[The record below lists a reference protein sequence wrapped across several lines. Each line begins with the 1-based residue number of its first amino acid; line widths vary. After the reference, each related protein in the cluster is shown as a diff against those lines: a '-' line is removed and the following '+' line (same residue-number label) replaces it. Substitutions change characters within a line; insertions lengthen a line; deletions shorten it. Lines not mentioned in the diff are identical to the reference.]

1 MRRKVL
7 IVEQTDTTRSVAE
20 AVLRQNGYEVISVA
34 EADRAEEV
42 LEFARPDL
50 LVVSADVQARD
61 RGPFYEKL
69 RQSASTASIP
79 MLLFEPVD
87 RSPLDY
93 PDEVIIRRPFDPRDF
108 LAKVSVFMGQA
119 DSREPAKANPLKAS
133 AVDDEFL
140 DAALGLDRLVVTD
153 SEVMDSTGAVR
164 MPKVGGQS
172 VQSVGLGGQPN
183 GDDLS
188 QSAKI
193 ESLMIHEDASQI
205 AHKPAAKKGPA
216 PVEGTG
222 KLEILADQYG
232 MADPNA
238 LTGQVEGQAHDYD
251 WFINAMRT
259 DDSPAGATPQQSVSS
274 SRDSRSESGKLSISE
289 PSAAVDPVT
298 PGPGQ
303 GTKRPVVG
311 TAGVEK
317 FIDEFKR
324 EIEQL
329 RADESD
335 VVHESA
341 PKRTDAK
348 TEGGL
353 SWDETLE
360 RLTAEQ
366 AAAFTREFAAELG
379 RRVAEMVVAKIDSD
393 KLLRMIKNEILT
405 RRGR

>member
-50 LVVSADVQARD
+50 LVVSVDVQSRG

-87 RSPLDY
+87 RSPLDF
-93 PDEVIIRRPFDPRDF
+93 PDEVVVRRPFDPRDF
-108 LAKVSVFMGQA
+108 MAKVSVFLGQME
-119 DSREPAKANPLKAS
+119 SREPSKANPLKAS
-133 AVDDEFL
+133 SVDDEFL

-153 SEVMDSTGAVR
+153 SEVMDGTGAVR
-164 MPKVGGQS
+164 LPKTGAQS
-172 VQSVGLGGQPN
+172 VQSVGQPHPEEFT
-183 GDDLS
+183 
-188 QSAKI
+188 QSTKI
-193 ESLMIHEDASQI
+193 ESLMIQEDVSQI
-205 AHKPAAKKGPA
+205 VHKPAAKKGPL

-232 MADPNA
+232 MADPSA
-238 LTGQVEGQAHDYD
+238 LAGQPEGQAHDYD
-251 WFINAMRT
+251 WFINAMRS
-259 DDSPAGATPQQSVSS
+259 DDAPGAGAAPAAHAN
-274 SRDSRSESGKLSISE
+274 RDPRSESGKLTFSE

-303 GTKRPVVG
+303 GGQRPAS
-311 TAGVEK
+311 TSGVEK

-335 VVHESA
+335 ILQEPVPARAETKSVN
-341 PKRTDAK
+341 
-348 TEGGL
+348 GL

-360 RLTAEQ
+360 RLTTEQ

-379 RRVAEMVVAKIDSD
+379 RRVAEMVVAKIDAD
-393 KLLRMIKNEILT
+393 KLLRMIKNEILA
-405 RRGR
+405 RRGK

>member
-50 LVVSADVQARD
+50 LVVSADIQSRD

-69 RQSASTASIP
+69 RQSASTAAIP

-87 RSPLDY
+87 RSALDF
-93 PDEVIIRRPFDPRDF
+93 PDEVIVRRPFDPRDF
-108 LAKVSVFMGQA
+108 LAKVSVFMGQVEP
-119 DSREPAKANPLKAS
+119 REPGKANPLKAS
-133 AVDDEFL
+133 SVDDEFL
-140 DAALGLDRLVVTD
+140 DAALGLDRLDVTD
-153 SEVMDSTGAVR
+153 SEVMDQTTGVKV
-164 MPKVGGQS
+164 PKAGAQS
-172 VQSVGLGGQPN
+172 VQSVGLGGQPHP
-183 GDDLS
+183 DDHS

-193 ESLMIHEDASQI
+193 ESLMIHEDVSQI
-205 AHKPAAKKGPA
+205 MHKSAVGKPTA

-232 MADPNA
+232 LADPSA
-238 LTGQVEGQAHDYD
+238 LTEQSEARAHDYD
-251 WFINAMRT
+251 WFVNAMRS
-259 DDSPAGATPQQSVSS
+259 DEPPAGAAPAT
-274 SRDSRSESGKLSISE
+274 RDPRSESGKLVFSE
-289 PSAAVDPVT
+289 PSSAVDPVT
-298 PGPGQ
+298 PGPAPRSQ
-303 GTKRPVVG
+303 QPAGTS
-311 TAGVEK
+311 GVEK

-335 VVHESA
+335 EFPTVSSSKSH
-341 PKRTDAK
+341 AK
-348 TEGGL
+348 PGGDS

-360 RLTAEQ
+360 RLTPEQ
-366 AAAFTREFAAELG
+366 AAVFTREFAAELG
-379 RRVAEMVVAKIDSD
+379 RRVAEMVVAKIDAD
-393 KLLRMIKNEILT
+393 KLLRMIKHEILA